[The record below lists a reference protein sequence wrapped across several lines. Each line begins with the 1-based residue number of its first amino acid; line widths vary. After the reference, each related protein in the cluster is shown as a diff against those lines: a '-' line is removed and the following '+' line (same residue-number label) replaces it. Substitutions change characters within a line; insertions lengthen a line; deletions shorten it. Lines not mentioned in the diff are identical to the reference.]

1 MNGKIKLLLLIGI
14 VVTALP
20 ILGFPRNTKTIILF
34 ACGIGIVL
42 LAVSLKRGI
51 KTLRLKLKR
60 IEGQQGT
67 FIQ

>member
-20 ILGFPRNTKTIILF
+20 ILGFPRNIKTIILF
-34 ACGIGIVL
+34 VCGIGTIL
-42 LAVSLKRGI
+42 LVVSLKRGI

>member
-1 MNGKIKLLLLIGI
+1 MNGKIKLLLLIG
-14 VVTALP
+14 VFTTALP
-20 ILGFPRNTKTIILF
+20 ILGFPRNIKTIVLF
-34 ACGIGIVL
+34 VCGIGIIL
-42 LAVSLKRGI
+42 LAISLKRGI